1 MTDTVIRRDIAL
13 TSRAL
18 KFAALTRDQKQE
30 ILKQLSPLEQEKLYY
45 CWEFWARPEQLIP
58 RHCQCHNYNHWRTWL
73 IIAGRGFG
81 KTRTGAETIR
91 RWAEDAEAEYITL
104 AAAKALDIRDVMIE
118 GESGILK
125 VSPNSFMPKYE
136 PSKRRVTWPN
146 GVKALLLSA
155 DEPDTFRGP
164 QHAKAWADEL
174 AKWPYPEAWDQMM
187 LGLRLGKNPQVVVT
201 TTPRPTKL
209 IKGLIAAPST
219 HTTRGRTYDNIANLA
234 QSFIDE
240 VIKQYEGTRLGRQEL
255 NAEILDDNPGALWK
269 RDQIDKLRVRN
280 APMLRRIGVGV
291 DPAVTSKETSD
302 ETGIVSAGIGECRCK
317 GVPEMHGFV
326 LDDASGIYSP
336 AEWAFK
342 TVKIYRDRMANR
354 IVAETNKGGDL
365 VVSNIKTADRNA
377 KVITV
382 RASRG
387 KIIRAEPIAALYE
400 QGRIH
405 HVTTFQG
412 QFDKLEDQL
421 CDWNPLM
428 SSDSPDRL
436 DALVWV
442 LSDLMLGASRPIYE
456 AQEGSF
462 SPRRF

>member
-1 MTDTVIRRDIAL
+1 METVKRDAAL

-18 KFAALTRDQKQE
+18 KFAALPSAQKKE
-30 ILKQLSPLEQEKLYY
+30 VLDQLSPLEQEKLYY
-45 CWEFWARPEQLIP
+45 CWEFWARPNQLIP
-58 RHCQCHNYNHWRTWL
+58 AHCICHYGSWRTWL
-73 IIAGRGFG
+73 ISAGRGFG
-81 KTRTGAETIR
+81 KTRTGAETVR
-91 RWAEDAEAEYITL
+91 RWAEDAATGFITL

-118 GESGILK
+118 GESGILA
-125 VSPNSFMPKYE
+125 VSPNNFRPKYE

-164 QHAKAWADEL
+164 QHGKAWADEL

-187 LGLRLGKNPQVVVT
+187 LGLRLGNKPQVIVT

-209 IKGLIAAPST
+209 IKGLIAAKST
-219 HTTRGRTYDNIANLA
+219 HTTRGRTYDNFANLA

-240 VIKQYEGTRLGRQEL
+240 IVKQYEGTRLGRQEL

-269 RDQIDKLRVRN
+269 REQIDKLRVIK
-280 APMLRRIGVGV
+280 APELRRIGVGV

-302 ETGIVSAGIGECRCK
+302 ETGIVAAGCGECWCK
-317 GVPEMHGFV
+317 GTPELHGFV
-326 LDDASGIYSP
+326 LDDASGIYTPS
-336 AEWAFK
+336 EWAYK
-342 TVKIYRDRMANR
+342 TIKVYRDRLANR

-382 RASRG
+382 RATRG
-387 KIIRAEPIAALYE
+387 KDIRAEPIAALYE

-405 HVTTFQG
+405 HVG
-412 QFDKLEDQL
+412 SFDKLEDQL

-428 SSDSPDRL
+428 STDSPDRL

-456 AQEGSF
+456 PQEGTIA
-462 SPRRF
+462 PRRFN